1 MNAAIRPDLA
11 AAHAAGWGWLSS
23 AGTWWSAAERRAL
36 ADTAIRAMWAGTAD
50 VEVRDDVAPDVA
62 HHVVAKIGSG
72 HAHLTRD
79 WYDEA
84 SAKVGALPYV
94 ELVGIACVAA
104 ATTSLRHSLGL
115 PIEELPE
122 ASDVPA
128 SRAMPPEV
136 TDAQLNWVPV
146 AAPADKTAAVVQ
158 ALTAVPDANAALW
171 SLADVQYI
179 PDAEMVDPRW
189 TRGTL
194 SRVEMELIAT
204 RVSFSR
210 ECHY

>member
-1 MNAAIRPDLA
+1 MTQAIRADLA
-11 AAHAAGWGWLSS
+11 EAHGDGWAWLAS
-23 AGTWWSAAERRAL
+23 AGTWWSAREKREL
-36 ADTAIRAMWAGTAD
+36 ADTAIRAMWGDGVGGA
-50 VEVRDDVAPDVA
+50 VHENLA
-62 HHVVAKIGSG
+62 HRAIAQIAVGNS
-72 HAHLTRD
+72 HLTRE
-79 WYDEA
+79 WYDGVAAEI
-84 SAKVGALPYV
+84 GALPYV

-104 ATTSLRHSLGL
+104 AITSLRNSLGL
-115 PIEELPE
+115 PHVELPD
-122 ASDVPA
+122 ASEEPP
-128 SRAMPPEV
+128 SRIDSPELA
-136 TDAQLNWVPV
+136 DAELNWVPV
-146 AAPADKTAAVVQ
+146 AAPADETAAVVQ

-171 SLADVQYI
+171 RLADVQYI